1 MNQVRV
7 TSPTSPRSI
16 QSNIDLIALL
26 GLKCQMSFAHHTPHD
41 VRFMYRF
48 ALHGSHHM
56 ASISRFIGL
65 SVHYIYHMFVS
76 FLPPQKAHAYCV
88 LEVSIAE
95 T

>member
-7 TSPTSPRSI
+7 TSPTSPTSF
-16 QSNIDLIALL
+16 QLNIDLMTFICASN
-26 GLKCQMSFAHHTPHD
+26 QMSFAHLTPHD
-41 VRFMYRF
+41 VRFMFRF
-48 ALHGSHHM
+48 AQHGSHHM
-56 ASISRFIGL
+56 ASVSRFIGL
-65 SVHYIYHMFVS
+65 SVQYIYHMFVS